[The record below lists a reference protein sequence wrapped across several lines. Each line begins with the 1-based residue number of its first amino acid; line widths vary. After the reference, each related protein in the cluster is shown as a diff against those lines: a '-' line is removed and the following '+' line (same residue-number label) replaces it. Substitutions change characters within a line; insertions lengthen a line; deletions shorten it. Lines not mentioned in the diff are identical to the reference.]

1 MKFLEI
7 DQESVYISVRTKR
20 NLFACRITE
29 NKGFIHGKLED
40 RKRTKNVQKTRPQGG
55 SYKGRSIKDTSQF
68 STGSRLH
75 LDELKGRNI
84 QHKLQDNDQ
93 ILSFS
98 ARVIEVDPEV
108 SILYEGD
115 QDYYVW
121 TREEIIQDIENGDLT
136 VI

>member
-1 MKFLEI
+1 M
-7 DQESVYISVRTKR
+7 
-20 NLFACRITE
+20 
-29 NKGFIHGKLED
+29 
-40 RKRTKNVQKTRPQGG
+40 
-55 SYKGRSIKDTSQF
+55 
-68 STGSRLH
+68 
-75 LDELKGRNI
+75 DELKGRNI

-121 TREEIIQDIENGDLT
+121 TREEIIQVIENGDLT